1 MKKLCC
7 ILLALM
13 LAASVAV
20 LPVSAAGSVTVSAG
34 SSDVTVGKTVTV
46 TAKFSSSTGIGSMDA
61 VFYYNSKTF
70 EYVSCAGATANGG
83 GGNVKL
89 SYVCYEVTAP
99 KTLTVTLTLKAIAT
113 GAGDFKWV
121 TEGFYDDEENLL
133 GNTTKTL
140 SVSASNPTLSG
151 DATLSYLRPSK
162 GTLTP
167 QFSKNVTSY
176 TVSVPYTVTRG
187 LLNYSASDPNAR
199 TEITQNADLKVGK
212 TTRVITVTAPNGTVK
227 KYTVVFTRE
236 AQQATQAPDPAD
248 PDDTTA
254 PTEAP
259 PADDALE
266 VLLDGKEMVIAGTR
280 PDAKLP
286 AGFEWDTVTVNEVEV
301 PAAKQAASGL
311 TLVYLIPLDED
322 GEGAFYV
329 YDTETEDLKPFLQI
343 TDKKAA
349 YTVHDLPDT
358 ETGPAG
364 TVSGTLSLGERTVT
378 AYLYEDPT
386 LADYVILQ
394 LTNPKGETGLYTYD
408 KAEGT
413 VQRYHAVTIEAAPE
427 EPEEPV
433 EVEPEKNAFVTFI
446 EQYRQVILICA
457 AAALS
462 LAILII
468 VIVVIARMCSGGGK
482 GKH

>member
-13 LAASVAV
+13 LVASVAI
-20 LPVSAAGSVTVSAG
+20 LPVSAAGSATISAG
-34 SSDVTVGKTVTV
+34 GSNITVGKTVTI
-46 TAKFSSSTGIGSMDA
+46 TAKFSNSGGIGSMDA
-61 VFYYNSKTF
+61 MLYYNPKTF
-70 EYVSCAGATANGG
+70 EYVSCSGATGHGG

-89 SYVCYEVTAP
+89 SYVCYEVNAP
-99 KTLTVTLTLKAIAT
+99 KNLTVTVTLKAIAT
-113 GAGDFKWV
+113 GAGDIKWT

-133 GNTTKTL
+133 GSPSKSL

-167 QFSKNVTSY
+167 QFSKNVTNY

-236 AQQATQAPDPAD
+236 QQQATSAANPS
-248 PDDTTA
+248 DTTGS
-254 PTEAP
+254 TELP
-259 PADDALE
+259 PASDALE
-266 VLLDGKEMVIAGTR
+266 VRLDGKDMVIASSR

-286 AGFEWDTVTVNEVEV
+286 AGFQWDTATVNEVEV
-301 PAAKQAASGL
+301 PAAKQTDSGL
-311 TLVYLIPLDED
+311 TLLYLLPLEED
-322 GEGAFYV
+322 GKGVFYI
-329 YDTETEDLKPFLQI
+329 YDTETEDLKPFIQV
-343 TDKKAA
+343 TDKKAV
-349 YTVHDLPDT
+349 YTVRDLTDT

-364 TVSGTLSLGERTVT
+364 TVSGTFPLGDRTVT
-378 AYLYEDPT
+378 AYMYEDPA
-386 LADYVILQ
+386 LAEFVILQ

-408 KAEGT
+408 KVEGT
-413 VQRYHAVTIEAAPE
+413 IQRYHAATIEVEAQPE
-427 EPEEPV
+427 EPIEAKPMPKE
-433 EVEPEKNAFVTFI
+433 NAFLSIVR
-446 EQYRQVILICA
+446 QYRQEILICA
-457 AAALS
+457 AAVVA

-468 VIVVIARMCSGGGK
+468 VIVVIARACNGGGK